1 MTTVYET
8 LAPVTEAVTDA
19 VTDAVVSEGVT
30 FSEFLYKGWLG
41 ILGERGS
48 LPHVAIYFA
57 VIVLCALLGYFLG
70 SVNFAVVISRLKFHD
85 DVRNHGSGNAGATNM
100 MRTYGKAAG
109 IATLAG
115 DILKGVVAVMI
126 ARFLV
131 GEVWAYMTGMFCV
144 IGHAYP
150 CYYRFKGGKGV
161 AVTAAIALTLEPLAF
176 LLIFSVFAIIVGF
189 TKYVSLGSIMAAL
202 MYPLFLNNILES
214 RFGHADLRMLFV
226 FVICILVIWLH
237 RENIKRLQEG
247 RENKISFKKDKKQF
261 PHYPEFFVVMTPQ
274 HLVYG
279 CGYYWM
285 MPETVKAMREL
296 IESNHPAWQKALKA
310 YENQDV
316 FTLEDDKYKR
326 SKYPAYPENIRNW
339 LDSRNICCVKETTDF
354 DLVFSDKL
362 GRKLCEDLKLMK
374 DVYDFL
380 VVCENHA
387 RGIIKYN

>member
-1 MTTVYET
+1 MFSPQTFDFLMENRFMNSKEWFLEHKPVYNEHVLKPLT
-8 LAPVTEAVTDA
+8 ELAIEMAPAIEKLDPTIVTSPKINKVL
-19 VTDAVVSEGVT
+19 S
-30 FSEFLYKGWLG
+30 
-41 ILGERGS
+41 R
-48 LPHVAIYFA
+48 IYRDTR
-57 VIVLCALLGYFLG
+57 Y
-70 SVNFAVVISRLKFHD
+70 SKD
-85 DVRNHGSGNAGATNM
+85 
-100 MRTYGKAAG
+100 K
-109 IATLAG
+109 
-115 DILKGVVAVMI
+115 
-126 ARFLV
+126 
-131 GEVWAYMTGMFCV
+131 
-144 IGHAYP
+144 
-150 CYYRFKGGKGV
+150 
-161 AVTAAIALTLEPLAF
+161 
-176 LLIFSVFAIIVGF
+176 
-189 TKYVSLGSIMAAL
+189 
-202 MYPLFLNNILES
+202 
-214 RFGHADLRMLFV
+214 MLFRES
-226 FVICILVIWLH
+226 IWL
-237 RENIKRLQEG
+237 
-247 RENKISFKKDKKQF
+247 SFKKDKKHF

-387 RGIIKYN
+387 RGIIKYD

>member
-126 ARFLV
+126 TRFLV

-176 LLIFSVFAIIVGF
+176 LLIFSVIAIIVGF

-247 RENKISFKKDKKQF
+247 RENKISFKKDKNKGKS
-261 PHYPEFFVVMTPQ
+261 E
-274 HLVYG
+274 
-279 CGYYWM
+279 
-285 MPETVKAMREL
+285 EK
-296 IESNHPAWQKALKA
+296 
-310 YENQDV
+310 
-316 FTLEDDKYKR
+316 
-326 SKYPAYPENIRNW
+326 
-339 LDSRNICCVKETTDF
+339 
-354 DLVFSDKL
+354 
-362 GRKLCEDLKLMK
+362 
-374 DVYDFL
+374 
-380 VVCENHA
+380 
-387 RGIIKYN
+387 